1 MTTLSAEIKWPNS
14 KTDPIKF
21 TGFTPFS
28 LIQHLRQISENEVA
42 RAGEHKGRRF
52 KFEVE
57 VWSDDDDAG

>member
-1 MTTLSAEIKWPNS
+1 MTTLSAQINWPNAN
-14 KTDPIKF
+14 TDPLKF
-21 TGFTPFS
+21 TGYEPYR

-57 VWSDDDDAG
+57 VWSDNNDAD